1 MANDRAWFEQTCE
14 DEEYPSSNMEAAMM
28 AYEFERYMQ
37 EQEEAA
43 EFMRVAAD
51 MRRKEIKECG
61 A

>member
-1 MANDRAWFEQTCE
+1 MANDRAWFEQTSE
-14 DEEYPSSNMEAAMM
+14 DEEYATSNMEAAMM

-51 MRRKEIKECG
+51 MRRKEIKENR